1 MTDGKAVTRCRVT
14 RCRARSAGTA
24 RHPQPGALS
33 LGRASSGSTG
43 HERTRR
49 EAHGTRC
56 MQKRTPS
63 RAHGRAL
70 PCRAAPGLGCSGTG
84 YRCPDRPS
92 RASWPRPVPP
102 EQPRRLERVAARAR
116 PAQRRLPS
124 SRRRLSGR
132 VVGKTGCRLTPG
144 RASRCCR
151 VGYGRTLVRRL
162 GSAGGWPALST
173 SAHRRVVWPRPRS
186 ARRSAGRLAYAA
198 AIKLDSVLA
207 DADRQPRS
215 VGLRSVA
222 WMAELLAR
230 CATCASEATKRRGR
244 D

>member
-1 MTDGKAVTRCRVT
+1 MSSAQRRHCPPSTAWRPVSRSSIFRLNGS
-14 RCRARSAGTA
+14 RANPPGGA
-24 RHPQPGALS
+24 R
-33 LGRASSGSTG
+33 
-43 HERTRR
+43 
-49 EAHGTRC
+49 TRC
-56 MQKRTPS
+56 MQKRAPS

-70 PCRAAPGLGCSGTG
+70 PCRAAPGLGTSGTG
-84 YRCPDRPS
+84 SRSPDRPS

-144 RASRCCR
+144 RASRCWR

-162 GSAGGWPALST
+162 GSAGGWHALST
-173 SAHRRVVWPRPRS
+173 SAHRRVVRPRPSS

-244 D
+244 DLDFVERALMYHA

>member
-1 MTDGKAVTRCRVT
+1 MSSAQRRHCPPSTAWRPVTRSSIFRLN
-14 RCRARSAGTA
+14 RSRANPPGGA
-24 RHPQPGALS
+24 RHALHAEADAITSAWTSAS
-33 LGRASSGSTG
+33 LS
-43 HERTRR
+43 
-49 EAHGTRC
+49 
-56 MQKRTPS
+56 S
-63 RAHGRAL
+63 RAWARHLGHGLSVPRSPVARVL
-70 PCRAAPGLGCSGTG
+70 PTPCAA
-84 YRCPDRPS
+84 D
-92 RASWPRPVPP
+92 
-102 EQPRRLERVAARAR
+102 QPRHLERVAARAR

-144 RASRCCR
+144 RASRGCR

-173 SAHRRVVWPRPRS
+173 SAHRRVVRPRPSS

-230 CATCASEATKRRGR
+230 CATCASEAT
-244 D
+244 